1 MEAYLDNAATT
12 KVRPEVI
19 SAMTE
24 ALKEVYGNPGSI
36 HKIGRDAE
44 DVLEKA
50 RKKIAATIGAA
61 GEEIIFTSGASEGN
75 NHIIKA
81 FIKEGAHFITTKIE
95 HPSVL
100 RVMEYAQTQGVK
112 VDFLS
117 VDEWGQIDLKNLE
130 EKVDKNT
137 ALVSIMM
144 VNNETGAFH
153 DPEVISKII
162 RKKSSRSKFHVDA
175 VQGYQKFPIDVRKMD
190 IDFMTVSAH
199 KVHGPKG
206 CGFIFVRKGQKP
218 QSLLIGGEQERGFR
232 AGTVNVPSIVGF
244 SEAVTLKQ
252 SEMEENRRHVEG
264 LRKIIADELGS
275 IDGLKVNSDT
285 ESSSPY
291 ILSISIPGMKGE
303 VLLHYLSDKGVY
315 VSTGSACTSKD
326 TKDSHVLLALGLKDK
341 EIKGSIRLSFEER
354 TTAEEVRYAA
364 ETIKEAVKFLRRN

>member
-162 RKKSSRSKFHVDA
+162 RKKSSRAKFHVDA

-206 CGFIFVRKGQKP
+206 CGFIFVRKGQRP

>member
-162 RKKSSRSKFHVDA
+162 RKKSSRAKFHVDA

>member
-162 RKKSSRSKFHVDA
+162 RKKSSRAKFHVDA

-206 CGFIFVRKGQKP
+206 CGFIFVRKGQRP
-218 QSLLIGGEQERGFR
+218 HSLLIGGEQERGFR

>member
-12 KVRPEVI
+12 RMKPEVI

-24 ALKEVYGNPGSI
+24 ALREVYGNPGSV

-50 RKKIAATIGAA
+50 RKKIASTINAL

-75 NHIIKA
+75 NHIIKSL
-81 FIKEGAHFITTKIE
+81 IKEGAHFITTKIE

-100 RVMEYAQTQGVK
+100 KVMEYAQTQGVK

-117 VDEWGQIDLKNLE
+117 VDECGQIDLKDLE
-130 EKVDKNT
+130 DKVNKNT

-153 DPEVISKII
+153 DPEAIAKII
-162 RKKSSRSKFHVDA
+162 RGKSRRAKFHVDA
-175 VQGYQKFPIDVRKMD
+175 VQGYRKFKIDVRKMD
-190 IDFMTVSAH
+190 IDFLTVSAH
-199 KVHGPKG
+199 KIHGPKG
-206 CGFIFVRKGQKP
+206 CGFIYIRKGLKP
-218 QSLLIGGEQERGFR
+218 LSLLIGGEQERGYR

-244 SEAVTLKQ
+244 SQAATITE
-252 SEMEENRRHVEG
+252 SEMYENRNHV
-264 LRKIIADELGS
+264 LLLKKLMTDELGS
-275 IDGLKVNSDT
+275 IEGLKVNSDAMK
-285 ESSSPY
+285 SSPY
-291 ILSISIPGMKGE
+291 ILSVSIPGMRGE

-326 TKDSHVLLALGLKDK
+326 TRDSHVLLALGLKDK
-341 EIKGSIRLSFEER
+341 EIKGSIRLSFEEK
-354 TTAEEVRYAA
+354 TTAEEVKYAA
-364 ETIKEAVKFLRRN
+364 ETIKEAVKFLRRK

>member
-81 FIKEGAHFITTKIE
+81 FIKDGAHFITTKIE

-162 RKKSSRSKFHVDA
+162 RKKSSRAKFHVDA